1 MGTMSRTGTAR
12 FFIGNTAEEVLRHVD
27 CSVLVLEPP
36 LELDTPAALL
46 ADASEARG
54 SARHT

>member
-1 MGTMSRTGTAR
+1 MGRTGMAR

-27 CSVLVLEPP
+27 CSVLILKPP

-46 ADASEARG
+46 TEATEARG
-54 SARHT
+54 FGRDTAA